1 MATLNLKDFSTLVSD
16 QVTAIQGRAAALVDF
31 TVGSLMLA
39 ITQSNASVA
48 QWLQQLILNL
58 LATTRAATC
67 SGADL
72 DSWMA
77 DFGFTRLSAVQAS
90 GQVAFARF
98 TPGNAALIPLG
109 AIVATMDGSQ
119 QYNVIADSNNP
130 AFNATLRGYLLPA
143 GTAALTVPVLAST
156 AGAAGNA
163 LAGTVG
169 VIVGSIAGV
178 DTVSNAAAFANGQDP
193 ETDAAFRA
201 RFVQW
206 VSSLSKATKSA
217 IGYALAS
224 MQQGVTYTL
233 TENQDY
239 NGNTLYGFFYA
250 VVDDGS
256 GNPPASFLSAAASAI
271 DAVRPFTSRFAVFPP
286 QVVGANVA
294 LALTTDPSGNH
305 NDVVQQVSAALQKYI
320 AGLKLGQLLPYTQL
334 VALAYGASPLVTNVS
349 GVLLNGASADLA
361 ANQKQVIRPGT
372 ITVN

>member
-39 ITQSNASVA
+39 ITQANAGVA

-90 GQVAFARF
+90 GQVTFARF

-130 AFNATLRGYLLPA
+130 AFNATLNGYLLPA
-143 GTAALTVPVLAST
+143 GTASLTVPVLAST

-169 VIVGSIAGV
+169 IIVGSIAGV

-256 GNPPASFLSAAASAI
+256 GNPPSSFLSAAASAI

-286 QVVGANVA
+286 QVVSANVVMT
-294 LALTTDPSGNH
+294 LTTDPSGNH
-305 NDVVQQVSAALQKYI
+305 NDVVQQVSAALQTTI

-334 VALAYGASPLVTNVS
+334 AALAYGASPLVTNVS
-349 GVLLNGASADLA
+349 AVTLNGATADLA
-361 ANQKQVIRPGT
+361 ATPKQVIRPGT